1 MDTSASLSE
10 RDRANLREQRSAATE
25 KQPVFL
31 FKNDDSLN
39 DVIRK
44 LNHNLAQVHGDPAEA
59 PNGTYS
65 NESLREYD
73 ERMTAEAFAKR
84 DAEAKRPGA
93 VVQPRRG
100 GVINPHADAKPGATA
115 PPLVAPSGDRL

>member
-1 MDTSASLSE
+1 MDNSASLSE
-10 RDRANLREQRSAATE
+10 RDRANLREQRPAATE

-84 DAEAKRPGA
+84 DREATRPGA

-100 GVINPHADAKPGATA
+100 GVINPHADTKQGATA